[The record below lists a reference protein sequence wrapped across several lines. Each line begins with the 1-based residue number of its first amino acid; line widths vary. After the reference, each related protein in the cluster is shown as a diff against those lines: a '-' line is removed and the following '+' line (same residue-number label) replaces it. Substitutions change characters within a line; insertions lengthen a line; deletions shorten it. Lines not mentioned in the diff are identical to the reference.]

1 MATDAKRFDWIRP
14 VRRRGEVYPPPELE
28 GELNAAEKLLGAPLP
43 ASYRAFARRFGLGGR
58 LHTLPELF
66 RLMPIPGKR
75 EPHWSDSVID
85 AARFWR
91 SPAAVEDKLP
101 ADFLRQAIVFGC
113 DEGALTFLFHTGEVT
128 DPVGPE
134 YRVYQIPRHY
144 GPEPIC
150 ASFEEW
156 LRWVHK
162 GYDPASWGDDDED
175 DEEGLYQDQDPS
187 AARTMP
193 YSRFPVRAP

>member
-1 MATDAKRFDWIRP
+1 MAIDANRFDWIRP
-14 VRRRGEVYPPPELE
+14 VRRPGESYPPPELE
-28 GELNAAEKLLGAPLP
+28 AELNAAEKALGSRLP
-43 ASYRAFARRFGLGGR
+43 ASYRAFARRFGLGGK

-85 AARFWR
+85 APGYWR
-91 SPAAVEDKLP
+91 SPAAVTNELP
-101 ADFLRQAIVFGC
+101 ADFLRKAIVFGC

-128 DPVGPE
+128 DPTGPE

-150 ASFEEW
+150 DSFEEW
-156 LRWVHK
+156 LHWVHK
-162 GYDPASWGDDDED
+162 GYDPRTWGDPGEDDDED
-175 DEEGLYQDQDPS
+175 DLDSYEPRPP
-187 AARTMP
+187 AATMP
-193 YSRFPVRAP
+193 YARFPV

>member
-1 MATDAKRFDWIRP
+1 MADGAKRFDWIKP
-14 VRRRGEVYPPPELE
+14 VHRRGEKYPPPELDS
-28 GELNAAEKLLGAPLP
+28 ELDAAERILGARLP
-43 ASYRAFARRFGLGGR
+43 AGYRAFARRFGLGGR

-66 RLMPIPGKR
+66 RLMPISGKAD
-75 EPHWSDSVID
+75 PWWSDSVID

-91 SPAAVEDKLP
+91 SPAAVEDQVP
-101 ADFLRQAIVFGC
+101 AEFLRQAIVFGC

-128 DPVGPE
+128 DPAGPE

-150 ASFEEW
+150 NSFEEW
-156 LRWVHK
+156 LHWVHK

-175 DEEGLYQDQDPS
+175 DEEGLYDDQDPS
-187 AARTMP
+187 APRTMP
-193 YSRFPVRAP
+193 YARFPV

>member
-1 MATDAKRFDWIRP
+1 MATDARRFDWIRP
-14 VRRRGEVYPPPELE
+14 VRRRGETYPPPEME
-28 GELNAAEKLLGAPLP
+28 AELDAAERLLGARLP

-91 SPAAVEDKLP
+91 SPAAVEDQLP
-101 ADFLRQAIVFGC
+101 AEFLRQAIVFGC
-113 DEGALTFLFHTGEVT
+113 DEGAQTFLFHAGEVT
-128 DPVGPE
+128 DPAGPE
-134 YRVYQIPRHY
+134 YRVYQIPRHC

-150 ASFEEW
+150 ESFEGW
-156 LRWVHK
+156 LRWVHQ

-175 DEEGLYQDQDPS
+175 DEEGLYADQDPS
-187 AARTMP
+187 AERTMP
-193 YSRFPVRAP
+193 YARFPV